1 MERFEEKIIDLVDV
15 VAGPE
20 LDRGFE
26 KTSLM
31 GLSLE
36 GQHPADIKHP
46 ETESFFQKEV
56 EKVSTPISR
65 EEVKT
70 IHPTDPKELET
81 LVRSEVDRLLRATID
96 ENLPKMIR
104 EILTQEVEKAIARE
118 IESLKK
124 T

>member
-20 LDRGFE
+20 GFE
-26 KTSLM
+26 KTSLK

-36 GQHPADIKHP
+36 GQHPAEIKHNEP
-46 ETESFFQKEV
+46 GPLFQKEV
-56 EKVSTPISR
+56 EKVSTTISP

-81 LVRSEVDRLLRATID
+81 LVRSEVDRLLRSTI
-96 ENLPKMIR
+96 EESLPKMIR

-118 IESLKK
+118 IENLKK

>member
-36 GQHPADIKHP
+36 GQHRAEIKHP
-46 ETESFFQKEV
+46 EPESLFQKEV
-56 EKVSTPISR
+56 KKVSTTVISL
-65 EEVKT
+65 ETKT
-70 IHPTDPKELET
+70 PHPTDPKELET
-81 LVRSEVDRLLRATID
+81 LVRSEVDRLLRATIN
-96 ENLPKMIR
+96 ETLPKMIR
-104 EILTQEVEKAIARE
+104 EILTREVEKAIARE
-118 IESLKK
+118 IENLKK